1 MYRTL
6 TMSYHLLGLFDIH
19 SALASQFRMKK
30 RRRLKSGAIP
40 TIFHRPST
48 AQGAAETGESH
59 AIGQFQWSVHDDEGS
74 QVYKRRGAVEKRQRL
89 EVYYKSHHI
98 ISTS

>member
-1 MYRTL
+1 MKSRYSRRELSGRLHVPNTHYEL
-6 TMSYHLLGLFDIH
+6 PFTGDCFDIH
-19 SALASQFRMKK
+19 SALASQFGMKK

-59 AIGQFQWSVHDDEGS
+59 AIGQFQWLHDDEGS
-74 QVYKRRGAVEKRQRL
+74 QVYKRRGAVEKRQ
-89 EVYYKSHHI
+89 V
-98 ISTS
+98 